1 MKVGP
6 WLPAARADVTLKAAT
21 VSMTEP
27 GPVFRGHN
35 ITVRFGGLTAVD
47 RVNVDVHAGQVTG
60 LVGPNGAGKSTLFA
74 ALSGLIRPQEGSV
87 WMNGTDITRL
97 SGQQRARRGLA
108 RTFQYPEM
116 FTGLTVRENLT
127 IAYRSRFARRR
138 LWTDLLSGGGLRRAP
153 SAETEAIE
161 RLAAL
166 VGLEP
171 LLHRLPLGLPLGSCR
186 LVELARSLA
195 TKPTVLLLDE
205 PFSGLDAGETE
216 HLVGSLRRVIAE
228 QNVGVLLVEHDVELV
243 LGLSR
248 RVSVLDFGQLIAEGT
263 PAEIR
268 QDPAVRAAYLGQEP
282 AQLSKGA
289 N

>member
-1 MKVGP
+1 M
-6 WLPAARADVTLKAAT
+6 
-21 VSMTEP
+21 SEP
-27 GPVFRGHN
+27 GPVLRGHN

-47 RVNVDVHAGQVTG
+47 KVDVDVYAGEVTG

-74 ALSGLIRPQEGSV
+74 ALSGLIRQQEGDV
-87 WMNGTDITRL
+87 WMNGADITRL
-97 SGQQRARRGLA
+97 SAQQRARRGLA
-108 RTFQYPEM
+108 RTFQHPEM

-138 LWTDLLSGGGLRRAP
+138 LWTDLVTGGGLRRAP

-166 VGLEP
+166 IGLES

-195 TKPTVLLLDE
+195 TEPTVLLLDE
-205 PFSGLDAGETE
+205 PFSGLDAGETD
-216 HLVGSLRRVIAE
+216 HLVASLGRVIAE

-248 RVSVLDFGQLIAEGT
+248 RVSVLDFGQLIAAGT

-268 QDPAVRAAYLGQEP
+268 QDPAVRAAYLGKETAP
-282 AQLSKGA
+282 VSGGD
-289 N
+289 NR

>member
-1 MKVGP
+1 
-6 WLPAARADVTLKAAT
+6 
-21 VSMTEP
+21 MTEP
-27 GPVFRGHN
+27 GPVLRARN

-47 RVNVDVHAGQVTG
+47 DVSVEVRAGEVTG

-74 ALSGLIRPQEGSV
+74 AVSGLVRPQEGSV
-87 WMNGTDITRL
+87 WMNGAEITRL
-97 SGQQRARRGLA
+97 SAQQRARRGLA

-138 LWTDLLSGGGLRRAP
+138 LWSDLVTGAGLRRAP
-153 SAETEAIE
+153 SAETEAID

-166 VGLEP
+166 VGLDS

-195 TKPTVLLLDE
+195 TEPAVLLLDE

-216 HLVGSLRRVIAE
+216 HLVASLRKVIAE
-228 QNVGVLLVEHDVELV
+228 QNVGVLLVEHDVERV
-243 LGLSR
+243 LDLSR
-248 RVSVLDFGQLIAEGT
+248 RVSVLDFGQLIADGT

-282 AQLSKGA
+282 EQLTSGA
-289 N
+289 G

>member
-1 MKVGP
+1 MNES
-6 WLPAARADVTLKAAT
+6 A
-21 VSMTEP
+21 
-27 GPVFRGHN
+27 PVFGGKD
-35 ITVRFGGLTAVD
+35 ITVRFGGLTAVEK
-47 RVNVDVHAGQVTG
+47 VGIDVRAGEVTG

-74 ALSGLIRPQEGSV
+74 ALSGLIRPQGGVV
-87 WMNGTDITRL
+87 WMNGADITRL
-97 SGQQRARRGLA
+97 SPQQRARRGLA
-108 RTFQYPEM
+108 RTFQHPEM

-138 LWTDLLSGGGLRRAP
+138 LWTDLVSGGGLRRAP
-153 SAETEAIE
+153 RAESEAIE

-171 LLHRLPLGLPLGSCR
+171 LMHRLPLGLPLGSCR

-195 TKPTVLLLDE
+195 TEPTVLLLDE
-205 PFSGLDAGETE
+205 PFSGLDAGETD
-216 HLVGSLRRVIAE
+216 HLVASLRRVITE
-228 QNVGVLLVEHDVELV
+228 QSVGVLLVEHDVELV

-268 QDPAVRAAYLGQEP
+268 QNPAVRAAYLGQEP
-282 AQLSKGA
+282 AQASRGA

>member
-1 MKVGP
+1 
-6 WLPAARADVTLKAAT
+6 
-21 VSMTEP
+21 MTGP
-27 GPVFRGHN
+27 GPVFRGQE

-47 RVNVDVHAGQVTG
+47 KVGIDVHAGGVTG

-87 WMNGTDITRL
+87 WMNGVEITGL
-97 SGQQRARRGLA
+97 SAQERARRGLA

-138 LWTDLLSGGGLRRAP
+138 LWTDLLTGGGLRRAP
-153 SAETEAIE
+153 AAETDAIE
-161 RLAAL
+161 RIAAL
-166 VGLEP
+166 LGLEP

-195 TKPTVLLLDE
+195 TEPAVLLLDE
-205 PFSGLDAGETE
+205 PFSGLDAGETGQ
-216 HLVGSLRRVIAE
+216 LVASLRKVIAE
-228 QNVGVLLVEHDVELV
+228 QNVGILLVEHDAELV
-243 LGLSR
+243 LGISR

-268 QDPAVRAAYLGQEP
+268 RDPAVRAAYLGEEP
-282 AQLSKGA
+282 AQPRTGA
-289 N
+289 SS

>member
-1 MKVGP
+1 L
-6 WLPAARADVTLKAAT
+6 LPAASRNAKRKQAT

-47 RVNVDVHAGQVTG
+47 KVGVDVYAGEVTG

-74 ALSGLIRPQEGSV
+74 ALSGLIRPQEGTV
-87 WMNGTDITRL
+87 WMNGAEITRL
-97 SGQQRARRGLA
+97 SAQQRARRGLA
-108 RTFQYPEM
+108 RTFQHPEM

-138 LWTDLLSGGGLRRAP
+138 LWTDLVTGGGLRRAP
-153 SAETEAIE
+153 RAETEAID

-195 TKPTVLLLDE
+195 TEPTVLLLDE
-205 PFSGLDAGETE
+205 PFSGLDGGETE
-216 HLVGSLRRVIAE
+216 QLVASLRRVIAE
-228 QNVGVLLVEHDVELV
+228 QHVGVLLVEHDVELV

-268 QDPAVRAAYLGQEP
+268 QDPAVRAAYLGEEP
-282 AQLSKGA
+282 APAGRGG